1 MNRPEGEGFVVVS
14 RGVGGGALCDVQH
27 EKPFGGMMHKNVP
40 LKAITPIPLG
50 LNTDSIAKDRRKRT
64 AAAQAGMD
72 SVDSAGANKRAKSDG
87 SPMETLV
94 GKLLHGMRY
103 RKKDGCLRKEA
114 SRATKGKKGLND
126 EDKSMLF
133 AQRLLL
139 EVHLKST
146 GGTQHSS
153 RNSSSQKFQSDGR
166 VTIREL
172 CRAWGKGKNGLRDI
186 QNESRKNVIAR
197 GMPADQAE
205 LAFVTPLPRIRRF
218 GQSLPL
224 TITRRLSSTLLLSA
238 CMQSISAERQRK
250 TAMILCRRR
259 LTMSC
264 SKRT

>member
-1 MNRPEGEGFVVVS
+1 MRCMDTCIENVQIDVFAVMEVDICAIASATRRHTIQSPVLRRIGDVVPS
-14 RGVGGGALCDVQH
+14 PHA
-27 EKPFGGMMHKNVP
+27 
-40 LKAITPIPLG
+40 
-50 LNTDSIAKDRRKRT
+50 DSIAKDRRKRT
-64 AAAQAGMD
+64 VAAQAGMD

-103 RKKDGCLRKEA
+103 RKKDGYLRKEA
-114 SRATKGKKGLND
+114 NRATKGKKGLND

-133 AQRLLL
+133 AQGLLL

-146 GGTQHSS
+146 GGTQRSFSRMGGSLFVSS
-153 RNSSSQKFQSDGR
+153 AERGGR
-166 VTIREL
+166 VRMGCETSRTSLGRMPLPGAYQQIRPSL
-172 CRAWGKGKNGLRDI
+172 HL
-186 QNESRKNVIAR
+186 S
-197 GMPADQAE
+197 P
-205 LAFVTPLPRIRRF
+205 PLPRIRRF

-250 TAMILCRRR
+250 TAMILYRRR